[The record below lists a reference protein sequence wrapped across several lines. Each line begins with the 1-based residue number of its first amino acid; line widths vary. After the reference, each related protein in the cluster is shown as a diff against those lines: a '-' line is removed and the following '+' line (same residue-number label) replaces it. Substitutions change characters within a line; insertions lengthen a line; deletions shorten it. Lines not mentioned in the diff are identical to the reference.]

1 MTCQIGWATT
11 SSAFSVGMGAI
22 PPPLT
27 EAILA
32 GATPPS
38 TCPPWKPGWALA
50 CQCLA
55 NCRSTRKCDFEI
67 CVIVKQ
73 LNSFG

>member
-32 GATPPS
+32 GATPPQHLP
-38 TCPPWKPGWALA
+38 TLE
-50 CQCLA
+50 
-55 NCRSTRKCDFEI
+55 TRLGIGMSVPC
-67 CVIVKQ
+67 
-73 LNSFG
+73 